1 MPLSLDSVSVNNP
14 NDIFFLFH
22 FLDDAGTGNQLAGF
36 GFRSWEDHGF
46 SQSSSIS
53 SILQTGGDNAFVP
66 VHENDAVLM
75 TVTTVPVTWATTNY
89 VVRLILQGV
98 MTWEWYAGFE
108 NPIFPF
114 RLDGSWVQKW

>member
-14 NDIFFLFH
+14 NDIWFQFH
-22 FLDDAGTGNQLAGF
+22 FLDDAGNQTAGF

-46 SQSSSIS
+46 SQSSAIS
-53 SILQTGGDNAFVP
+53 SVLQKGDWAFIP

-89 VVRLILQGV
+89 VVRLILRGV

-114 RLDGSWVQKW
+114 YPDGSWVQTF

>member
-1 MPLSLDSVSVNNP
+1 MPLLLDGVSVNNP
-14 NDIFFLFH
+14 NDIWFQFH
-22 FLDDAGTGNQLAGF
+22 FLDDDGNQIAGF

-46 SQSSSIS
+46 SQGSGIS
-53 SILQTGGDNAFVP
+53 SILEKGGDNAFIP

-75 TVTTVPVTWATTNY
+75 TVTTVPVTWASTNY
-89 VVRLILQGV
+89 TVRLILQGI

-114 RLDGSWVQKW
+114 RLDGRWVQTF